1 FQEAI
6 KQYTQAIDLDPSYAN
21 AYVSRGV
28 AYEGLGEAQN
38 AETDA
43 NKAREL
49 DGARGDKFKNDN
61 PPAAQPQ
68 AFAR

>member
-1 FQEAI
+1 MATYNRGKAAYKQDDFQEAI

-38 AETDA
+38 AE
-43 NKAREL
+43 
-49 DGARGDKFKNDN
+49 
-61 PPAAQPQ
+61 
-68 AFAR
+68 